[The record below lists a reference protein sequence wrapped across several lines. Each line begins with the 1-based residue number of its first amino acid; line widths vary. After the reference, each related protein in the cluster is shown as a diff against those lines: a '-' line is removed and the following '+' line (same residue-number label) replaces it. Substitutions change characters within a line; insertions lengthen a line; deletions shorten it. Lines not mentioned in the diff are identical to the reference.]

1 MTTNQNNVSGRP
13 VFILV
18 NPQMAENIGMAARA
32 MLNCGI
38 YEMRL
43 VSPRESHLSDK
54 ALSASSGADIILQ
67 NAKVYDNTESAI
79 ADCDY
84 VYATTARRRGMI
96 KSVSTARF
104 AAEKM
109 LSSPARRYGIL
120 FGPER
125 TGLHNDDVCLAN
137 GIIEIPL
144 NPEHCSLN
152 LSQAVLLVGYE
163 WYQQHIKAPEKE
175 FVLGKTDFADKEKVM
190 LFLHTLENKL
200 EDSGIFRQEEK
211 RRGMTVNLRNIFT
224 RADITEQEL
233 NTLYGVI
240 NHLNL
245 PNHSQNG

>member
-1 MTTNQNNVSGRP
+1 MTSPNNQP

-18 NPQMAENIGMAARA
+18 NPQLAENIGMAARA
-32 MLNCGI
+32 MLNCGV

-43 VSPRESHLSDK
+43 VAPKESHLSDK
-54 ALSASSGADIILQ
+54 AFSASSGADIILQ
-67 NAKVYDNTESAI
+67 NAKIYNTTTEAI

-84 VYATTARRRGMI
+84 IYATTARRRGMI
-96 KSVSTARF
+96 KPVCTARF
-104 AAEKM
+104 AAQKICEH
-109 LSSPARRYGIL
+109 PHRYGIL

-125 TGLHNDDVCLAN
+125 TGLHNDDVCLSN
-137 GIIEIPL
+137 EIIEIPL

-163 WYQQHIKAPEKE
+163 WYQQHIQAPEE
-175 FVLGKTDFADKEKVM
+175 HFELGKTTFANKEKTL
-190 LFLHTLENKL
+190 LFLQALEQKL
-200 EDSGIFRQEEK
+200 EPSGIFKQEEK
-211 RRGMTVNLRNIFT
+211 RRRMTINLRNIFT

-245 PNHSQNG
+245 PTNQQND